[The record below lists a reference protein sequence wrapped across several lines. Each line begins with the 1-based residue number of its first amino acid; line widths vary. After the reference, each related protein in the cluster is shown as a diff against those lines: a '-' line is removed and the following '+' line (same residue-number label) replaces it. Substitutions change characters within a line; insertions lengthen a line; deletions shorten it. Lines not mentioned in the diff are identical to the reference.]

1 MNTSKTLFLSTVTER
16 NKLDDNI
23 QNSESF
29 STLKKSLNLSDQFL
43 LVPFVRRNQHQSTLL
58 NRNGK

>member
-1 MNTSKTLFLSTVTER
+1 MNTSKILFLSTVTER